1 MYYFES
7 VTDLFFLNKVAVR
20 TNWDCKHFYL
30 PVEWTHLLFMLS
42 NWHCPTN
49 MSLDCEQS
57 LFFFRFSESN
67 ARARERRSREKHE
80 TCLSR
85 LALSVT
91 RVAICVSRVLLDGL
105 QKKIETA
112 RSLMWVVLLLNSSNS
127 SAMISFLGS
136 QLRMM
141 PPSILLKI
149 KWSPRLLAPPPP
161 PAPPHRKNSWFKFL
175 PRAARF
181 PK

>member
-7 VTDLFFLNKVAVR
+7 VTDLCFLNKVAVR

-30 PVEWTHLLFMLS
+30 PVEWTHLLYMLS

-49 MSLDCEQS
+49 VSLECEQS

-67 ARARERRSREKHE
+67 TRARERRSRETRE

-105 QKKIETA
+105 QKKRETA
-112 RSLMWVVLLLNSSNS
+112 RSLMWVVLLNSSNS

-136 QLRMM
+136 QLRML
-141 PPSILLKI
+141 PPSVLLKI
-149 KWSPRLLAPPPP
+149 KWSPPLPPP
-161 PAPPHRKNSWFKFL
+161 PAPPHRKNSRFKFL
-175 PRAARF
+175 PRAARL

>member
-7 VTDLFFLNKVAVR
+7 VTDLCFLNKVAVR

-30 PVEWTHLLFMLS
+30 PVEWTHLLYMLW
-42 NWHCPTN
+42 NWHCPTHV
-49 MSLDCEQS
+49 SLDCEQS

-67 ARARERRSREKHE
+67 ARARERRSREKRE

-91 RVAICVSRVLLDGL
+91 RVAIFVSRVLLDGL
-105 QKKIETA
+105 QKNTETA
-112 RSLMWVVLLLNSSNS
+112 RSLMWVVLLNSSNS
-127 SAMISFLGS
+127 AAMISFLGS
-136 QLRMM
+136 QLRMIS
-141 PPSILLKI
+141 PFVVLKI
-149 KWSPRLLAPPPP
+149 KWSPPLPPP
-161 PAPPHRKNSWFKFL
+161 PAPPHRKNSRFKFL
-175 PRAARF
+175 PRAARL

>member
-7 VTDLFFLNKVAVR
+7 VTDLCFLNKVTVR

-30 PVEWTHLLFMLS
+30 PVEWTHLLYMLS

-49 MSLDCEQS
+49 VSLDCEQP
-57 LFFFRFSESN
+57 LFFFRFRESN
-67 ARARERRSREKHE
+67 ARARERRSRETRE

-105 QKKIETA
+105 QKKRETA
-112 RSLMWVVLLLNSSNS
+112 RSLDSHLLDNAS
-127 SAMISFLGS
+127 
-136 QLRMM
+136 LRAYKVNA
-141 PPSILLKI
+141 SILLGGK
-149 KWSPRLLAPPPP
+149 SVCSFNL
-161 PAPPHRKNSWFKFL
+161 F
-175 PRAARF
+175 
-181 PK
+181 